1 MQTFLIVFLY
11 LLFLLALVLH
21 LVRFYRSRKEVVNM
35 NKKLLEEKLRE
46 LVKKRDGEAFQ
57 KFLKLHSVYI
67 ATHFGTFQEIM
78 ARISQV
84 DVPTENK

>member
-1 MQTFLIVFLY
+1 MQVFLVILLY
-11 LLFLLALVLH
+11 LLFLLAIVLSF
-21 LVRFYRSRKEVVNM
+21 VRSYRNRKEVANM

-46 LVKKRDGEAFQ
+46 LVKKKDGEAFQ
-57 KFLKLHSVYI
+57 RFLKLHSVYI

-78 ARISQV
+78 ARISQE